1 MIPLLVAPLRLCLY
15 AICQE
20 VSKEVRVDKS
30 EEDSRQ
36 SAMPFELN
44 IPEYSSYEFCTPLPG
59 LCGRPWVKKENI
71 YILKQFETLD
81 DILDSWSGWEL
92 IPFDEALRPVMQLV
106 RRAKE

>member
-59 LCGRPWVKKENI
+59 PLPTRQAEYRGHPKESESAERWI
-71 YILKQFETLD
+71 VWKTLGQKGEHIHIET
-81 DILDSWSGWEL
+81 
-92 IPFDEALRPVMQLV
+92 V
-106 RRAKE
+106 

>member
-1 MIPLLVAPLRLCLY
+1 MHSAARDPFP
-15 AICQE
+15 Q
-20 VSKEVRVDKS
+20 DK
-30 EEDSRQ
+30 
-36 SAMPFELN
+36 LN
-44 IPEYSSYEFCTPLPG
+44 IEATLKNRKVLRGG